1 MNIITIIIIVI
12 CVIISFIILG
22 IIIGLFY
29 LKKTEK
35 PITEN
40 IDKENFKINS
50 SEENMNKEN

>member
-1 MNIITIIIIVI
+1 MI
-12 CVIISFIILG
+12 CAVISFIILG

-35 PITEN
+35 PIDES

-50 SEENMNKEN
+50 SEEE

>member
-12 CVIISFIILG
+12 CAIISFIILG
-22 IIIGLFY
+22 IIVGLFY

-35 PITEN
+35 PIDES

-50 SEENMNKEN
+50 PEEE